1 MTTFKQDVE
10 NYMNANNVMEY
21 EIFSG
26 DRNLGYLNCPQ
37 FTEKNV
43 LLHKKENT
51 GKKNNIIE
59 FKIPDNMKNREFDL
73 DKMELNFQCLSK
85 NNKSFNIMDC
95 IESMELIDSE
105 GNIIKKMEKTSEEE
119 KQRQKRIR
127 SILLKNKLS
136 DLKKIRLNQ

>member
-1 MTTFKQDVE
+1 MTTCTK
-10 NYMNANNVMEY
+10 
-21 EIFSG
+21 
-26 DRNLGYLNCPQ
+26 
-37 FTEKNV
+37 FTEKDV

-85 NNKSFNIMDC
+85 NDKSFNVMDC